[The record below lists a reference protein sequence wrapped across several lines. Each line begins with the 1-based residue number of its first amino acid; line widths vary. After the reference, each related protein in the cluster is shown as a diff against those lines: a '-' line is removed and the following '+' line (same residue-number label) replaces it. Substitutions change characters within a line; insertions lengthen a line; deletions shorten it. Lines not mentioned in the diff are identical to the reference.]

1 MKLLTSLFSLALA
14 LPIAAQMPQPTAEH
28 QKLAEFAGVWDV
40 TIDFVGEDNKPV
52 KSKGT
57 CVRKQPMGGFWLV
70 DKFQAQMMG
79 QSFSGLGTTG
89 YDPVKKK
96 YVGTWI
102 DSMTPSIMVTEGGF
116 DKTGKILTMS
126 GMAPGF
132 DGKPVMNRTV
142 TTIKD
147 RNTHL
152 FQMFAPGPDGK
163 ELTMLTI
170 TYNRRVKAVDK
181 VPGK

>member
-14 LPIAAQMPQPTAEH
+14 LPLTAQMPQPTAEH
-28 QKLAEFAGVWDV
+28 QKLTEFAGVWDV
-40 TIDFVGEDNKPV
+40 TIAFTGEDNKPV

-170 TYNRRVKAVDK
+170 TYNRRVKTVDK